1 VVLSP
6 VDAAGRLRGTEEGEE
21 GAEDIA
27 LQPALEK
34 GSKNGSVGDLGR
46 ADLAGWL

>member
-1 VVLSP
+1 VLLLH
-6 VDAAGRLRGTEEGEE
+6 VDAAGRFRGTEEGEE
-21 GAEDIA
+21 GGEDIA
-27 LQPALEK
+27 LQLTLEK